1 MSEALKKALIKSVRN
16 SVPEILENSSVDL
29 NVYSA
34 KSIVNLVASWAES
47 KEEFLT
53 LEAGDPELKTKAA
66 DWFTQVLYGL
76 A

>member
-1 MSEALKKALIKSVRN
+1 MSGDARMALLKSVRN

-34 KSIVNLVASWAES
+34 KSIVNLVVSWAES
-47 KEEFLT
+47 REEFLT
-53 LEAGDPELKTKAA
+53 LEAEDPELEAKAA
-66 DWFTQVLYGL
+66 DWFTKVLYGL

>member
-1 MSEALKKALIKSVRN
+1 MSEDLKKALIKSVRN

-53 LEAGDPELKTKAA
+53 LEAGDPELKAKAA